1 MSEVLPIVVT
11 LKPHLDRCNKASNY
25 DPVTAFSTHI
35 RGIYLTTGENSFVI
49 LPGPDNCHSVV
60 AISVGGRMKRLT
72 PEESKV
78 ALSKGF
84 HVYNWRNKCRNACE
98 CCITKLTLNTDLS
111 YLHDYVASEKDFN
124 SSSDVSEHSEH
135 SEHSKPEEETIPPS
149 VDDIM
154 REPLKHML
162 RQIVDLEY

>member
-1 MSEVLPIVVT
+1 MPIAIT
-11 LKPHLDRCNKASNY
+11 LKPHLDRCNRASNY

-35 RGIYLTTGENSFVI
+35 RGIYLTTGEDSFIV

-60 AISVGGRMKRLT
+60 AVSVAGRMHRLT
-72 PEESKV
+72 PEKSKI

-84 HVYNWRNKCRNACE
+84 HVYDWRNKCRNACE
-98 CCITKLTLNTDLS
+98 CCITKLTLKTDLS
-111 YLHDYVASEKDFN
+111 YLHDYAASEKDFN
-124 SSSDVSEHSEH
+124 SAPDVSERSKRSEQGK
-135 SEHSKPEEETIPPS
+135 EPVT

-162 RQIVDLEY
+162 QQIIDLEY